1 MAPSGSKGDNKT
13 TMDKAEE
20 KTAGVA
26 ENLKLRPMK
35 LQTSSNV
42 FDQKNVS
49 IVNGIQL

>member
-1 MAPSGSKGDNKT
+1 MAPGGSTGENKK

-26 ENLKLRPMK
+26 ENMKLRPIK